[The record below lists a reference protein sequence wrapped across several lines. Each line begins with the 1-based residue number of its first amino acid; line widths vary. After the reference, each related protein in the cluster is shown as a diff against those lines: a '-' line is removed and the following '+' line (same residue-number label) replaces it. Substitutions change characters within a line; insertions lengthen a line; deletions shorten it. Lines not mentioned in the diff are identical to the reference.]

1 MKKQIQK
8 TFLLLVLFC
17 FGTASLFADPVV
29 RTATSTAK
37 KKTVKKKKTTFRKG
51 SIYVVASKT
60 KVPLMYSKAYSKS
73 GKNIFVTTYSVYNN
87 KNQGIANITATH
99 NKATHAVEVVIR
111 DFQISGNP
119 VVNIEKTS
127 YATPYMGRFGSIGKV
142 GAGAGRG
149 KADNPGQM
157 IVKFIS
163 KRFDYVNVVSI
174 ADAHEDSGK
183 QLQVYVLDE
192 QSGS

>member
-8 TFLLLVLFC
+8 TLLILSLFC
-17 FGTASLFADPVV
+17 FSSSLLFADPVV
-29 RTATSTAK
+29 KTTASSVK
-37 KKTVKKKKTTFRKG
+37 KKPVKKKKTPLRKG
-51 SIYVVASKT
+51 SIYVVATKQ

-73 GKNIFVTTYSVYNN
+73 GKNIFVTTYSVYND
-87 KNQGIANITATH
+87 KNEGIANIRATH
-99 NKATHAVEVVIR
+99 NKMTHAVEVVIR
-111 DFQISGNP
+111 DFQVSGNP

-127 YATPYMGRFGSIGKV
+127 YGTPYMGRFGSIGKV

-192 QSGS
+192 QPGS